1 MTQLSKADISTTNE
15 ETVLFESTFLFLYNF
30 FVEAFFSTFIG
41 AVFAFGCTYILKQ
54 FRSLSKSP
62 IGCALMF
69 CMAAISYLIAEYN
82 KRSGII
88 AILTCG
94 MLMSNYAWYNLS
106 PQA

>member
-1 MTQLSKADISTTNE
+1 MNQISKKNISTADE
-15 ETVLFESTFLFLYNF
+15 EKVLFESTFIFLYTF

-54 FRSLSKSP
+54 FRTLSKSP

-82 KRSGII
+82 QRSGII